1 LARHRLTVKV
11 PDSLPPLRLDP
22 SLLEHVLSN
31 LLDNAAK
38 YTPEGSEIEVVAEQH
53 RFSISLQV
61 RDRGPGIPEDEL
73 GKIFDLFHRVRQ
85 GDRNRAG
92 TGLGLAISRGFAQA
106 MGAEVR
112 ARNREDGGAVFE
124 VDFPSRLIVERG
136 ADEVIEPAIRRFL
149 RATLAANGYEVLEA
163 ANAHAGLTLARSEK
177 PDVLILDLGL
187 PDRDG
192 LELLRELR
200 AESEVPVLVLSARD
214 SESAK
219 VAALDLGADDYVTKP
234 FGAEELMARLRVA
247 LRHRLRSGG
256 EAPRYELDGLV
267 VDVLRRQVSLRG
279 EALHLSPKEYRLLE
293 LLARHAGKVL
303 THRYL
308 LEQLWPEGGEA
319 DAQYLRVY
327 VRQLRQKLGDPA
339 EAPHWLLT
347 EAGVGYRLLAP
358 G

>member
-1 LARHRLTVKV
+1 MSAPTRLA
-11 PDSLPPLRLDP
+11 
-22 SLLEHVLSN
+22 
-31 LLDNAAK
+31 
-38 YTPEGSEIEVVAEQH
+38 
-53 RFSISLQV
+53 
-61 RDRGPGIPEDEL
+61 
-73 GKIFDLFHRVRQ
+73 
-85 GDRNRAG
+85 
-92 TGLGLAISRGFAQA
+92 
-106 MGAEVR
+106 
-112 ARNREDGGAVFE
+112 
-124 VDFPSRLIVERG
+124 LIVE
-136 ADEVIEPAIRRFL
+136 DEPAIRRFL

>member
-1 LARHRLTVKV
+1 MSA
-11 PDSLPPLRLDP
+11 
-22 SLLEHVLSN
+22 
-31 LLDNAAK
+31 
-38 YTPEGSEIEVVAEQH
+38 
-53 RFSISLQV
+53 
-61 RDRGPGIPEDEL
+61 
-73 GKIFDLFHRVRQ
+73 
-85 GDRNRAG
+85 
-92 TGLGLAISRGFAQA
+92 
-106 MGAEVR
+106 
-112 ARNREDGGAVFE
+112 
-124 VDFPSRLIVERG
+124 PSRLALIVE
-136 ADEVIEPAIRRFL
+136 DEPAIRRFL

-163 ANAHAGLTLARSEK
+163 ATAHAGLTLARGEK

-192 LELLRELR
+192 QELLRELR
-200 AESEVPVLVLSARD
+200 GESEVPVLVLSARD
-214 SESAK
+214 SEAAK

-256 EAPRYELDGLV
+256 EAPRYEHDGLV

-279 EALHLSPKEYRLLE
+279 EPLHLSPKEYRLLE

-358 G
+358 A

>member
-1 LARHRLTVKV
+1 MERNTRQRTA
-11 PDSLPPLRLDP
+11 
-22 SLLEHVLSN
+22 
-31 LLDNAAK
+31 
-38 YTPEGSEIEVVAEQH
+38 I
-53 RFSISLQV
+53 
-61 RDRGPGIPEDEL
+61 L
-73 GKIFDLFHRVRQ
+73 G
-85 GDRNRAG
+85 
-92 TGLGLAISRGFAQA
+92 AI
-106 MGAEVR
+106 
-112 ARNREDGGAVFE
+112 
-124 VDFPSRLIVERG
+124 
-136 ADEVIEPAIRRFL
+136 
-149 RATLAANGYEVLEA
+149 EA
-163 ANAHAGLTLARSEK
+163 AGRPLSPAELHALARSEA
-177 PDVLILDLGL
+177 PALGL
-187 PDRDG
+187 ATVYRNIKLL
-192 LELLRELR
+192 LEEGRIREVSL
-200 AESEVPVLVLSARD
+200 P
-214 SESAK
+214 
-219 VAALDLGADDYVTKP
+219 
-234 FGAEELMARLRVA
+234 
-247 LRHRLRSGG
+247 G